1 MTSVEN
7 FNLQLSQ
14 GYDFSP
20 LVALWQAKYKE
31 KVTDIQ
37 VGIPLSMLNRHGLIA
52 WATGT
57 GKTKTVQLLV
67 EGCSLAG
74 VPTLVMDMKGDVS
87 WLAVAG
93 EAKDFILERYSQF
106 GKEYIPHWFDTEF
119 MSLTGKTGY
128 QRRTT
133 IIELGPLMLAQML
146 ELNDTQTS
154 ALSAIFLYCDR
165 EGLALLDL
173 EDLQSVLKYLSQK
186 EINED
191 FSAEY
196 GLLSPATLSVILRK
210 TITLEQQEGKVL
222 FWEPSLDIDD
232 LLTTN
237 SQGEWKI
244 TIFKLEDSQS
254 KPNLFCTAILWIL
267 AELYTQLPEA
277 GDLKQPKLVMIVDE
291 AHLLFQLASPALQ
304 QQIET
309 MIKLIRSKG
318 VGIFFCTQLPDDIP
332 APILSQ
338 LGTKIQH
345 ALRAFT
351 ERDRKAMKTALE
363 NYPIT
368 EFYTTS
374 ELITSLW
381 VWEILFTTL
390 NPKGIPTPLAHV
402 YNYTPRSRMDVL
414 SSDELQWFLEKSSL
428 VTYYNQVI
436 DRDSATEILSKKLD
450 TNDRKSSSWDDSSG
464 PSLLSKIVKS
474 KIVKDLTKSAWN
486 SVVRELLG
494 YLGIKVRKNKT
505 FF

>member
-1 MTSVEN
+1 MSHRED
-7 FNLQLSQ
+7 FNIQLSQ
-14 GYDFSP
+14 GYNFIP
-20 LVALWQAKYKE
+20 MIEIWQVKYQE
-31 KVTDIQ
+31 TITNIQ

-57 GKTKTVQLLV
+57 GKTKTVQLLI
-67 EGCSLAG
+67 EWCSLVG
-74 VPTLVMDMKGDVS
+74 VPTLVMDMKGDIS

-93 EAKDFILERYSQF
+93 DTKDFILERYSQL
-106 GKEYIPHWFDTEF
+106 GKEYAPRWFDVEF
-119 MSLTGKTGY
+119 MSLTGKNWY

-133 IIELGPLMLAQML
+133 IVELGPLMLAQML
-146 ELNDTQTS
+146 ELNETQTS
-154 ALSAIFLYCDR
+154 ALLAIFLYCDR

-173 EDLQSVLKYLSQK
+173 EDLQSVLKYLSQDK
-186 EINED
+186 ENKN
-191 FSAEY
+191 FATEY

-210 TITLEQQEGKVL
+210 TITLEQQEGKQL
-222 FWEPSLDIDD
+222 FGEPSLDIND
-232 LLTTN
+232 LLTMN

-244 TIFKLEDSQS
+244 TIFKLEDSQN
-254 KPNLFCTAILWIL
+254 KPNLFCTALLGIL

-277 GDLKQPKLVMIVDE
+277 GDLKQPKLVMIIDE

-304 QQIET
+304 QQIEI
-309 MIKLIRSKG
+309 MVKLIRSKG
-318 VGIFFCTQLPDDIP
+318 IGIFFCTQLPDDIP
-332 APILSQ
+332 AAILSQ

-351 ERDRKAMKTALE
+351 QRDRKALKTAVE

-368 EFYTTS
+368 EYYQTD

-381 VWEILFTTL
+381 VGEILFTTL
-390 NPKGIPTPLAHV
+390 NTKGIPTPLAHV

-414 SSDELQWFLEKSSL
+414 SADELQWFLEKSWL

-436 DRDSATEILSKKLD
+436 DRDSASELLSKKLD
-450 TNDRKSSSWDDSSG
+450 NDNTKHWSSTHSSG
-464 PSLLSKIVKS
+464 QTILSKIGKS
-474 KIVKDLTKSAWN
+474 KIIKDLTKSAGN
-486 SVVRELLG
+486 TVIREVLG

>member
-1 MTSVEN
+1 MSTLDT
-7 FNLQLSQ
+7 FNTQLSQ

-20 LVALWQAKYKE
+20 LIALWQAKYKE
-31 KVTDIQ
+31 AVTDIP

-52 WATGT
+52 GATGT
-57 GKTKTVQLLV
+57 GKTKTVQLLI
-67 EGCSLAG
+67 EGCSIAG
-74 VPTLVMDMKGDVS
+74 VPTLVMDMKGDIS

-93 EAKDFILERYSQF
+93 ESKDFILERYSQF
-106 GKEYIPHWFDTEF
+106 GKDYTPRWFDAEF
-119 MSLTGKTGY
+119 MSLTGKTWY

-133 IIELGPLMLAQML
+133 IVELGPLMLAQML

-165 EGLALLDL
+165 IGLALLDL
-173 EDLQSVLKYLSQK
+173 EDLQSVLKYLSQDEENK
-186 EINED
+186 K
-191 FSAEY
+191 FAAEY

-222 FWEPSLDIDD
+222 FGEPSLDIDD

-237 SQGEWKI
+237 SQGEWRI

-254 KPNLFCTAILWIL
+254 KPNLFCTAVLGIL
-267 AELYTQLPEA
+267 AELYAQLPEA
-277 GDLKQPKLVMIVDE
+277 GDLKKPKLVMIIDE
-291 AHLLFQLASPALQ
+291 AHLLFQIASPALQ
-304 QQIET
+304 QQIEI

-318 VGIFFCTQLPDDIP
+318 IGIFFCTQLPDDIP
-332 APILSQ
+332 WPILSQ

-351 ERDRKAMKTALE
+351 ERDRKALKTAVE

-368 EFYTTS
+368 EFYKTS
-374 ELITSLW
+374 DLITSLW
-381 VWEILFTTL
+381 VGEILFTTL

-414 SSDELQWFLEKSSL
+414 SGEELQWFLDQSTL
-428 VTYYNQVI
+428 NRYYNQVI
-436 DRDSATEILSKKLD
+436 DRDSASEILSKQLD
-450 TNDRKSSSWDDSSG
+450 NDDRKSSSWDDSSG
-464 PSLLSKIVKS
+464 PSLLSKIGKS
-474 KIVKDLTKSAWN
+474 KIVKDLTKSAGN